1 MKKSFFKIFAVIT
14 IAFAVISC
22 DKDFNSIG
30 SDLVDDAHFDLEG
43 YEVENLK
50 AFSMATGAVQSNNLP
65 INSLGIYEDPYF
77 GTTRAHF
84 VSQVELS
91 NPNPTLG
98 DNAVIDSVYLY
109 IPYFSTLQPTTSAS
123 ERIYELDSVYGYS
136 DDAKFRLH
144 VYENGYFLRDF
155 DPEANFQSSQKY
167 YSNEKS
173 LVDPFKG
180 TELLNNSSNVA
191 QNEEFLISKKE
202 LYIYKTNGSGLY
214 VDNAGT
220 VLANQADA
228 SLRVIKERKA
238 PGIWLDLKNS
248 FFQQKILDAAASG
261 VLFNNNTFK
270 DYFRGLLFEVEEI
283 VPGQGALAML
293 DFSSAEFKILFKS
306 EIGGGVPLRRTLSLQ
321 MGYSSTSSKR
331 SNSINFIEHAKS
343 PEYDAELSASNQTT
357 GDDKLYVKGGNGSM
371 AFIDVFGAQDVQ
383 SIDENGNLVGSI
395 TNPIPNNVPDELD
408 ELREHVLND
417 KWLINEANLVFYTE
431 NSIMGV
437 SDIVQPQRIYI
448 FDATNDKPIIDY
460 YADPSTSS
468 DVKKNKGS
476 FGGIMEKVKDQNGD
490 VIGTKYSF
498 RITEYIK
505 RLLINEDTSNN
516 TNLRIGVSV
525 TESINLI
532 SNAYIN
538 PTNPNPII
546 IDGDTVEFLP
556 VASVMNPL
564 GTVLHGPLSTET
576 YIDDKGNVVPM
587 KLKLKIYF
595 TKPN

>member
-1 MKKSFFKIFAVIT
+1 MKKSFLKIFAVIT
-14 IAFAVISC
+14 IAFVGISC
-22 DKDFNSIG
+22 DKDFNSVG
-30 SDLVDDAHFDLEG
+30 SDIIDDANFKLEE

-50 AFSMATGAVQSNNLP
+50 AYSKATEAVQSNNLP
-65 INSLGIYEDPYF
+65 INAIGIYKDPYF
-77 GTTRAHF
+77 GTTKAHF

-91 NPNPTLG
+91 NANPTLG
-98 DNAVIDSVYLY
+98 TNAVIDSVYLY
-109 IPYFSTLQPTTSAS
+109 VPYFSTLKTTTTSG
-123 ERIYELDSVYGYS
+123 ERVYELDSVYGYS
-136 DDAKFRLH
+136 VNSKFKLH

-167 YSNEKS
+167 YTNEKP
-173 LVDPFKG
+173 LVDLFKG

-191 QNEEFLISKKE
+191 QNEEFLISNKE
-202 LYIYKTNGSGLY
+202 IYIYKTNGSGLY
-214 VDNAGT
+214 VDNAGV
-220 VLANQADA
+220 VLANQSDV
-228 SLRVIKERKA
+228 SSRVIKERKA

-293 DFSSAEFKILFKS
+293 NFSSAEFKILFKS
-306 EIGGGVPLRRTLSLQ
+306 EIGGSVPLRRTLSLQ

-331 SNSINFIEHAKS
+331 SNSINFLEHTKS
-343 PEYDAELSASNQTT
+343 TDYSAALGASNDVT
-357 GDDKLYVKGGNGSM
+357 GDDKLYVKGGDGSL
-371 AFIDVFGAQDVQ
+371 AFIDVFDDV
-383 SIDENGNLVGSI
+383 
-395 TNPIPNNVPDELD
+395 ELAR
-408 ELREHVLND
+408 LRNHVLND

-431 NSIMGV
+431 NSIM
-437 SDIVQPQRIYI
+437 SATNIVQPQRIYI

-468 DVKKNKGS
+468 DVKKNKAS
-476 FGGIMEKVKDQNGD
+476 FGGIIDKIKDDSGD
-490 VIGTKYSF
+490 IVGTKYSF

-516 TNLRIGVSV
+516 THLRIGVSV

-538 PTNPNPII
+538 PANTNPIN

-564 GTVLHGPLSTET
+564 GTVLHGPLSTAT
-576 YIDDKGNVVPM
+576 YVDEKGNVVPM
-587 KLKLKIYF
+587 KLRLRIYF